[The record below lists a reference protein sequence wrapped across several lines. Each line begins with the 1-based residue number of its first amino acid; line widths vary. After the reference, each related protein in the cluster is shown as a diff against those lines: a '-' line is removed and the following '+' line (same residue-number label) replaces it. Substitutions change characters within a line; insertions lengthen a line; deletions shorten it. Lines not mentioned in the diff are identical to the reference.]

1 MFELP
6 SGAEIQGII
15 ASLKASVGFFIP
27 EIYLSVLFM
36 LLIVI
41 DLVAKGRKNN
51 LLSITTLL
59 GLAGSTVFIYQQH
72 ALPAGELFFGHETRP
87 LLQIL
92 FCAFRDS
99 RRCCY
104 DG

>member
-41 DLVAKGRKNN
+41 DLVAKGF
-51 LLSITTLL
+51 L
-59 GLAGSTVFIYQQH
+59 G
-72 ALPAGELFFGHETRP
+72 
-87 LLQIL
+87 
-92 FCAFRDS
+92 
-99 RRCCY
+99 
-104 DG
+104 